1 MIKNTPVKAGNVRDV
16 SSIPGSG
23 RSPWRRKWPPTPVF
37 LPGKLHGQ
45 RNLAGS
51 SPWGRREPDTAEH
64 ECETVSPQRGNF
76 DEVAL

>member
-16 SSIPGSG
+16 SSIPGLG

-37 LPGKLHGQ
+37 LPGELHGQ
-45 RNLAGS
+45 RNLASS
-51 SPWGRREPDTAEH
+51 SPWGRKKPDTAEH